1 MDNVIGSLLFIMQK
15 CKKALGSHFSPV
27 TWSVPTTPVSFLRE
41 YNTLMPIAL
50 PSHLEHSPL
59 LYLRK
64 KGTVAHF
71 LLSFRFLTRQQL
83 FKNQV
88 FGMI

>member
-59 LYLRK
+59 PAEDRK
-64 KGTVAHF
+64 SGSLPPFIQISNKTAA
-71 LLSFRFLTRQQL
+71 L
-83 FKNQV
+83 
-88 FGMI
+88 